1 MTDKRFE
8 INNDMN
14 LDDKVETYELS
25 CIVDNDNK
33 TFYFVVDSIAN
44 VESFVERLN
53 ELHEEN
59 QHKQKLL
66 HLSANKIENL
76 LEENQQLKGIL
87 NKQRDIKA
95 LLNSMIM
102 AERTELG
109 RNVLKQFRDAIE

>member
-14 LDDKVETYELS
+14 LDSKVETYELS
-25 CIVDNDNK
+25 CIVDNSNK

-59 QHKQKLL
+59 ESLK
-66 HLSANKIENL
+66 
-76 LEENQQLKGIL
+76 EENKFLR
-87 NKQRDIKA
+87 NKVATYKSGNA
-95 LLNSMIM
+95 LLKSTMDK
-102 AERTELG
+102 EW
-109 RNVLKQFRDAIE
+109 K

>member
-1 MTDKRFE
+1 MTAKRFE

-25 CIVDNDNK
+25 CIVDNSNK

-59 QHKQKLL
+59 EKLKITNESLLRCIDNIHKETL
-66 HLSANKIENL
+66 
-76 LEENQQLKGIL
+76 GIL
-87 NKQRDIKA
+87 K
-95 LLNSMIM
+95 
-102 AERTELG
+102 
-109 RNVLKQFRDAIE
+109 